1 VDASEGLIKLNFSLA
16 ATENYKDCTNFNEI
30 EYQVYHLY
38 QEPWNSNSA
47 NSMEERLYHSL
58 KKFESIDCAKRYGTR
73 VDSLGPHLDR
83 LVFAAYPGVGSVYA
97 VVAKAA
103 NGSSLYGL
111 AHSYGCDLDPDSRS
125 CPKEDQTLLQIF
137 CACSLF
143 AGLLLAFAGHKFFLG
158 SQIMFGFFAGVYI
171 GFILLKV
178 FCSLNMNFMF
188 FLVMACGVCM
198 SIGVVAVWIF
208 LAVPVVS
215 VILPT
220 IEVGVIFASII
231 LYLPQTN
238 TISLVTDLNYWLV
251 YICCVLAAP
260 ICLLAFTQKAH
271 ILSCVLVGT
280 TLTILPVD
288 FYMGTTLRYM
298 FLNIIR
304 RAHVPHYNQAIL
316 VPVFQ
321 SGDLILLACWLALA
335 SVSLLCQLLV
345 QRKRPP
351 FPPSPFQQWRW
362 RREAS
367 RDQDEETEPLLVDE
381 DEISRPHEVR
391 QVVGFIEP
399 RHRQRERNEVQR
411 KPRDVFIPSAPENLS
426 T

>member
-1 VDASEGLIKLNFSLA
+1 
-16 ATENYKDCTNFNEI
+16 
-30 EYQVYHLY
+30 
-38 QEPWNSNSA
+38 
-47 NSMEERLYHSL
+47 
-58 KKFESIDCAKRYGTR
+58 
-73 VDSLGPHLDR
+73 
-83 LVFAAYPGVGSVYA
+83 
-97 VVAKAA
+97 
-103 NGSSLYGL
+103 
-111 AHSYGCDLDPDSRS
+111 
-125 CPKEDQTLLQIF
+125 
-137 CACSLF
+137 
-143 AGLLLAFAGHKFFLG
+143 
-158 SQIMFGFFAGVYI
+158 MFGFFAGVYI

-271 ILSCVLVGT
+271 ILSCVLLGT

-321 SGDLILLACWLALA
+321 SGKFQKVIIFYPA
-335 SVSLLCQLLV
+335 SVTHHRSVDDDNFFNILNRRPDIASMLV
-345 QRKRPP
+345 SSCFCVTVMSALGAEK
-351 FPPSPFQQWRW
+351 
-362 RREAS
+362 
-367 RDQDEETEPLLVDE
+367 ETS
-381 DEISRPHEVR
+381 ISS
-391 QVVGFIEP
+391 IS
-399 RHRQRERNEVQR
+399 
-411 KPRDVFIPSAPENLS
+411 IPTVEMETRSIKGS
-426 T
+426 G